1 VTTPIVP
8 DPTLPELIERFKN
21 IVLSLKGL
29 MRMVDDL
36 AAFTARKTAA
46 GFQTDPYNLTA
57 DQAAFVILAATELGT
72 LNAVARGKQALPV
85 AHDFTSVVG
94 QFTGLD

>member
-8 DPTLPELIERFKN
+8 DPSLADLTERFKN

-29 MRMVDDL
+29 MRQVDDL
-36 AAFTARKTAA
+36 DAFVARKGTAGLEA
-46 GFQTDPYNLTA
+46 APYNLTA
-57 DQAAFVILAATELGT
+57 DQAAFVILAAQELGT
-72 LNAVARGKQALPV
+72 LNAVARGTQALPV